1 MNPTCSE
8 ALTET
13 PLEIKNEKVKSE
25 VKSQVN
31 ISLSQEEPQAPSP
44 STFPLCRVHLLS
56 VREFKVEAAS
66 IYCHRCPEQSD
77 ASVGDRMF
85 RCPDQSCTFV
95 LCLRCARPR
104 FKYAEG
110 KDHSEDFSC
119 SICLEMLWEP
129 AQHNKC
135 GHSFCLSCLEGW
147 SALHGNC
154 PMCKD
159 SIDPKNAA
167 SVSRV
172 ALRSVLSYLD
182 KIEVNCSICDKA
194 FERGRLLHHE
204 LQVCSTACLQGCA
217 TASLPLAQ
225 QASHFALACPMT
237 ALPCRQGCGLRVRR
251 SAMEAHVASM
261 CPVPVAC
268 PEGCP
273 AQVPRFQFAQHAAGC
288 PNVRVACSRGCS
300 ALVSRGALAGHLE
313 QQCPAPLACPRRCG
327 VELAE
332 KDFEAHGAAC
342 SEMPATCEGK
352 EFLCAFAGPR
362 RLVAEHMRVCTAVAV
377 LPGLRSLRETMSR
390 VTETLAAEIK
400 RQDHEIKR
408 LDSDNKRQDTEIKRL
423 DSDNKRLDSDN
434 KRQDTEIK
442 QLKKLLE
449 PVVHYAALTGTS
461 GSAISVDPV
470 SSGARVDSFELLS
483 PPALADTMTLHPTT
497 GRVRGSLPEVKQAT
511 LLELRVLA
519 KNLAAQCG
527 VSATLAVTVQPKPK
541 VRVRQRATISFAHFF
556 RVGLPYRERVSVGA
570 ICRLSFNN
578 FHLRY
583 EIAGC
588 FSCQHGR
595 TRRVVRPRGRRPP
608 SRRVL

>member
-1 MNPTCSE
+1 M
-8 ALTET
+8 
-13 PLEIKNEKVKSE
+13 
-25 VKSQVN
+25 
-31 ISLSQEEPQAPSP
+31 
-44 STFPLCRVHLLS
+44 
-56 VREFKVEAAS
+56 
-66 IYCHRCPEQSD
+66 
-77 ASVGDRMF
+77 
-85 RCPDQSCTFV
+85 

-119 SICLEMLWEP
+119 SICLEILWEP

-135 GHSFCLSCLEGW
+135 GHLFCLPCLEEW

-172 ALRSVLSYLD
+172 ALRNFLSCLD

-313 QQCPAPLACPRRCG
+313 QQCPVPLACPRRCG

-342 SEMPATCEGK
+342 SEMPVTCEGK

-362 RLVAEHMRVCTAVAV
+362 RVVAEHMRVCTAVAV
-377 LPGLRSLRETMSR
+377 LPALRSLKETMSR

-408 LDSDNKRQDTEIKRL
+408 QDHEIKRQDTEIKRL
-423 DSDNKRLDSDN
+423 DSDN
-434 KRQDTEIK
+434 K

-470 SSGARVDSFELLS
+470 SSGGPVDSFELLS

-497 GRVRGSLPEVKQAT
+497 GRVCGSLPEVKQAT

-527 VSATLAVTVQPKPK
+527 VSATLAVTVQPK
-541 VRVRQRATISFAHFF
+541 VRVRQRATNSFAHFF
-556 RVGLPYRERVSVGA
+556 RVCLPYCERVSVGA
-570 ICRLSFNN
+570 ICRLLFNN

>member
-1 MNPTCSE
+1 
-8 ALTET
+8 
-13 PLEIKNEKVKSE
+13 
-25 VKSQVN
+25 
-31 ISLSQEEPQAPSP
+31 
-44 STFPLCRVHLLS
+44 
-56 VREFKVEAAS
+56 
-66 IYCHRCPEQSD
+66 
-77 ASVGDRMF
+77 
-85 RCPDQSCTFV
+85 
-95 LCLRCARPR
+95 
-104 FKYAEG
+104 
-110 KDHSEDFSC
+110 
-119 SICLEMLWEP
+119 
-129 AQHNKC
+129 
-135 GHSFCLSCLEGW
+135 
-147 SALHGNC
+147 
-154 PMCKD
+154 MCKD

-313 QQCPAPLACPRRCG
+313 QQCPVPLACPRRCG

-342 SEMPATCEGK
+342 SEMPVTCEGK

-377 LPGLRSLRETMSR
+377 LPALRSLKETMSR

-408 LDSDNKRQDTEIKRL
+408 LDSDNKRL
-423 DSDNKRLDSDN
+423 DSDNKRQDTEI

-497 GRVRGSLPEVKQAT
+497 GRVCGSLPEVKQAT

-527 VSATLAVTVQPKPK
+527 VSATLAVTVQPK
-541 VRVRQRATISFAHFF
+541 VRVRQRATNSFAHFF
-556 RVGLPYRERVSVGA
+556 RVCLPYCERVSVGA